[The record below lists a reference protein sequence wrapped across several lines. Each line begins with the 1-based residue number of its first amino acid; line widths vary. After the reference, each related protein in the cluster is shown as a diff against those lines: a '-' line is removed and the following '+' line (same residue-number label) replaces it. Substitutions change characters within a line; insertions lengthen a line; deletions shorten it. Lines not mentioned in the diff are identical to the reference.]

1 MRATYLAYL
10 AVIVTGTTYCIVIG
24 LLHR

>member
-1 MRATYLAYL
+1 VRATYLTYL
-10 AVIVTGTTYCIVIG
+10 VVIVTGTTYCIVIG